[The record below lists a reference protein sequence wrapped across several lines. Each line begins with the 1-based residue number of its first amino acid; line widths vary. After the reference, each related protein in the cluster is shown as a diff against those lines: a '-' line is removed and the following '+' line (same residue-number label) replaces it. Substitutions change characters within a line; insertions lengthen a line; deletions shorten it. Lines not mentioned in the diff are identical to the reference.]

1 MQLVRVKNCYDNGVL
16 LAPKR
21 EFPDGGGVNWE
32 VRIKKATLKC
42 HCIHTRFNHKK
53 KTPAT

>member
-21 EFPDGGGVNWE
+21 EFPDGGGQLGS
-32 VRIKKATLKC
+32 T
-42 HCIHTRFNHKK
+42 H
-53 KTPAT
+53 